1 VELVALGSLVSPDV
15 NRERFP
21 ALRDGWVRLDGPA
34 GTQMVDSAIDAM
46 ADWMRSGRS
55 ANQGG
60 LFDAGRDTDELVA
73 QTRTT
78 VGELLG
84 ADPRAVVF
92 GPNMTSLTLAFAA
105 AAGRALAPG
114 DEIVCTRL
122 DHDANVRPWLIAAER
137 AGATV
142 RFAEPDAETLELP
155 VSAIEASLSERTRW
169 VAVTAASNAVG
180 TIPDVAAIVAA
191 AHAAGAHTY
200 VDAVHATPHRRLD
213 VAALDTD
220 VLVCSSYKW
229 FGPHAGIL
237 CARPELLEELTPDKL
252 RPAPDTIP
260 SRWETGT
267 QSFEAI
273 AGIRAAAEYMLEL
286 DWNAVEAHEKAM
298 LGVMLAGLASIDGV
312 KLHGAP
318 VDRAPTVMFS
328 VEGRPADQVARELAA
343 VQVAVWHGSYY
354 AWELHRV
361 LGLGTDGAIRAG
373 AVHYNEP
380 ADIERLLAAVERIAS
395 GR

>member
-1 VELVALGSLVSPDV
+1 M
-15 NRERFP
+15 
-21 ALRDGWVRLDGPA
+21 RLDGPA

-92 GPNMTSLTLAFAA
+92 GPNMTSLTLTFAA

-191 AHAAGAHTY
+191 AHAAGARTY

-260 SRWETGT
+260 HRWETGT

-328 VEGRPADQVARELAA
+328 VEGRPADQVARDLAA
-343 VQVAVWHGSYY
+343 VQIAVWHGSYY

-361 LGLGTDGAIRAG
+361 LGLGTNGAIRAG

-380 ADIERLLAAVERIAS
+380 ADIERLLAAVERIAP

>member
-1 VELVALGSLVSPDV
+1 L

-21 ALRDGWVRLDGPA
+21 GLRDGWARLDGPA
-34 GTQMVDSAIDAM
+34 GTQMVDTAIDAI

-60 LFDAGRDTDELVA
+60 LFDAGRATDELMA
-73 QTRTT
+73 QTRAT

-84 ADPRAVVF
+84 ADPRGVVF

-105 AAGRALAPG
+105 AAGRTLAPG

-142 RFAEPDAETLELP
+142 RFAEPDRETLDLP
-155 VSAIEASLSERTRW
+155 LSAIETVLSERTRW

-180 TIPDVAAIVAA
+180 TIPDVAAIVAT
-191 AHAAGAHTY
+191 AHAAGARTY
-200 VDAVHATPHRRLD
+200 VDAVHAAAHRRLD
-213 VAALDTD
+213 VAALDSD

-229 FGPHAGIL
+229 FGPHAGVL

-252 RPAPDTIP
+252 RPAPDAVP
-260 SRWETGT
+260 HRWETGT

-298 LGVMLAGLASIDGV
+298 LGVILAGLASIDGV
-312 KLHGAP
+312 TLHGAP
-318 VDRAPTVMFS
+318 AQRAPTVMFS
-328 VEGRPADQVARELAA
+328 VQGRSADAVARGLADA
-343 VQVAVWHGSYY
+343 QVAVWHGNYY
-354 AWELHRV
+354 AWELHRLLR
-361 LGLGTDGAIRAG
+361 LGPDGAIRAG

-380 ADIERLLAAVERIAS
+380 ADIERLLAAVERVAS

>member
-1 VELVALGSLVSPDV
+1 
-15 NRERFP
+15 
-21 ALRDGWVRLDGPA
+21 
-34 GTQMVDSAIDAM
+34 MVDTAIDAM

-55 ANQGG
+55 ANHGG
-60 LFDAGRDTDELVA
+60 LFDAGRETDALVA

-78 VGELLG
+78 VAELLG
-84 ADPRAVVF
+84 ADTRGVVF

-105 AAGRALAPG
+105 AAGRTLGAG

-142 RFAEPDAETLELP
+142 RFAEPDPETLELP
-155 VSAIEASLSERTRW
+155 ASAVENVLSDRTRW

-180 TIPDVAAIVAA
+180 TVPDVAAIVAA
-191 AHAAGAHTY
+191 ARAAGARTY

-237 CARPELLEELTPDKL
+237 CARPDVLEELQPDKL
-252 RPAPDTIP
+252 RPAPDEIP
-260 SRWETGT
+260 DRWETGT

-273 AGIRAAAEYMLEL
+273 AGIRAAATYMLEL
-286 DWNAVEAHEKAM
+286 DWNAVEAHENAM

-312 KLHGAP
+312 RLHGAP
-318 VDRAPTVMFS
+318 EDRAPTVMFS
-328 VEGRPADQVARELAA
+328 VEGRTADAVARDLAA
-343 VQVAVWHGSYY
+343 AEVAVWHGNYY
-354 AWELHRV
+354 AWEVHRF
-361 LGLGTDGAIRAG
+361 LGLGPDGAVRAG

-380 ADIERLLAAVERIAS
+380 ADIERLLAAVERAAGAS
-395 GR
+395 

>member
-1 VELVALGSLVSPDV
+1 V

-21 ALRDGWVRLDGPA
+21 GLHDGWARLDGPA
-34 GTQMVDSAIDAM
+34 GTQMVDTAIDAM
-46 ADWMRSGRS
+46 GDWMRSGRS
-55 ANQGG
+55 ANHGG
-60 LFDAGRDTDELVA
+60 LFDAGRATDEVVA
-73 QTRTT
+73 RTRAT
-78 VGELLG
+78 VGELLR
-84 ADPRAVVF
+84 ADPRGVVF
-92 GPNMTSLTLAFAA
+92 GANMTTLTLAFAA
-105 AAGRALAPG
+105 AAGRALRPR

-142 RFAEPDAETLELP
+142 RFAEPDPETLELP
-155 VSAIEASLSERTRW
+155 LSAIEAVLSERTRW

-180 TIPDVAAIVAA
+180 TIPDVGAIVSAV
-191 AHAAGAHTY
+191 HAAGARTY

-237 CARPELLEELTPDKL
+237 CARPELLEELEPDKL
-252 RPAPDTIP
+252 RPAPDSVP
-260 SRWETGT
+260 DRWETGT

-273 AGIRAAAEYMLEL
+273 AGIGAAAEYMLEL
-286 DWNAVEAHEKAM
+286 DWLAVEAHENAM
-298 LGVMLAGLASIDGV
+298 LGVMLAGLATIHGV

-318 VDRAPTVMFS
+318 PQRAPTVMFS
-328 VEGRPADQVARELAA
+328 VEGRTADAVARDLAA
-343 VQVAVWHGSYY
+343 AEVAVWHGNYY
-354 AWELHRV
+354 AWELHRF
-361 LGLGTDGAIRAG
+361 LGLGEDGAIRAG

-380 ADIERLLAAVERIAS
+380 ADIERLLAAVERAAS
-395 GR
+395 GS

>member
-1 VELVALGSLVSPDV
+1 V

-78 VGELLG
+78 VAELLG

-155 VSAIEASLSERTRW
+155 VSAIEASLSEQTRW

-191 AHAAGAHTY
+191 AHAAGARTY

-260 SRWETGT
+260 HRWETGT

-298 LGVMLAGLASIDGV
+298 LGVMLAGLATIDGV

-328 VEGRPADQVARELAA
+328 VEGRPADQVARDLAA
-343 VQVAVWHGSYY
+343 VQIAVWHGSYY

-373 AVHYNEP
+373 AVHYNDP